1 MIPSAFVY
9 VNLLPLTANGKVNYP
24 ALPDPRSQET
34 QSYEYVAPQDE
45 TERVLCRVWSE
56 VLGVERVGI
65 DDDFFAIGGHSL
77 LAAKLFA
84 RLDDSFGRSFPLGVL
99 FSAPTV
105 RLLAEHYR
113 NARAPK
119 ARAVAV
125 PLRSTGAR
133 PPVFGVPGVFGNVIC
148 FAELSR
154 ELGSDQP
161 FYGLQSVGLDGA
173 EAPLDSIG
181 QMAKLYV
188 RESRSVQ
195 AHGPYAIIGACFGAT
210 VAYEMARQ
218 LLDTGEEVAFLGL
231 LDPTRRQGYGASEN
245 PLSVPRVVK
254 RAKALGRFI
263 IHRLRLYRKEM
274 RGLDIGDRI
283 KFVTHKIRSLSF
295 KIGDRKAFW
304 GVWRE
309 IHQLEVIRSNVR
321 ALDRY
326 HRKPLNGR
334 LRAVEIFETSHP
346 RNTTAWSFDWK
357 TLWDGYPI
365 RHHLPGKDSGDM
377 LTGENA
383 HAIGMLLVER
393 LRAAFGEKSRQDS
406 IAPGPKSAQYNDR

>member
-1 MIPSAFVY
+1 M
-9 VNLLPLTANGKVNYP
+9 
-24 ALPDPRSQET
+24 
-34 QSYEYVAPQDE
+34 
-45 TERVLCRVWSE
+45 LCRVWSE
-56 VLGVERVGI
+56 VLGIDRVGL

-84 RLDDSFGRSFPLGVL
+84 RLDESFGRSLPLGVL

-105 RLLAEHYR
+105 RLLAECYR
-113 NARAPK
+113 TSVKSK
-119 ARAVAV
+119 ARSVIA
-125 PLRSTGAR
+125 PLSTGG
-133 PPVFGVPGVFGNVIC
+133 PLSPIFGVPGVFGNVIC
-148 FAELSR
+148 FAELAR
-154 ELGSDQP
+154 ELGPKQP
-161 FYGLQSVGLDGA
+161 FYGLQSIGLDGA
-173 EAPLDSIG
+173 EAPLDSIEP
-181 QMAKLYV
+181 MAKLYLNEI
-188 RESRSVQ
+188 RKVQ
-195 AHGPYAIIGACFGAT
+195 PHGPYAFIGACFGAT

-231 LDPTRRQGYGASEN
+231 LAPTRRGGYGASEN
-245 PLSVPRVVK
+245 PSSVPWVVK
-254 RAKALGRFI
+254 RAKALGSFS

-274 RGLDIGDRI
+274 RGLDIGDCI

-304 GVWRE
+304 GVRRE

-377 LTGENA
+377 LTGKNA
-383 HAIGMLLVER
+383 QALAALLAER
-393 LRAAFGEKSRQDS
+393 LRAVFEDKSQQDS
-406 IAPGPKSAQYNDR
+406 IAPGPKSAQSDDR